1 MRNKN
6 AKVSDPNSFVSCAG
20 SDVHVL
26 YSSRIMPDGS
36 IKLTPC
42 GKESIS
48 ELINAQAKFTDI
60 SFIVNRLMAGDTSVI
75 RNDSFY
81 ADLYEAPKSLA
92 EAMQIQLDAERSFY
106 NLPVDIREKFNNNY
120 RLWIMDAGSEEW
132 KSKMNIAANEV
143 IEKESEVI
151 SEQEQ

>member
-1 MRNKN
+1 MRNKY
-6 AKVSDPNSFVSCAG
+6 AKVSDPNSFISCPG
-20 SDVHVL
+20 SDVHEL
-26 YSSRIMPDGS
+26 FSSKILPDGT
-36 IKLTPC
+36 IALTPC

-60 SFIVNRLMAGDTSVI
+60 SFIVNRLMAGDTSVV

-81 ADLYEAPKSLA
+81 ADLYDAPKSLA
-92 EAMQIQLDAERSFY
+92 EAMQIQINAERAFY
-106 NLPVDIREKFNNNY
+106 DLPVDVREKFNNNY

-132 KSKMNIAANEV
+132 KTKMNIAVPEV
-143 IEKESEVI
+143 IEKESEVV